1 MPVDIASETEILENV
16 KRNILEEKR
25 SYLCKSLNPED
36 HFDFLRSKSILTKDD
51 QDVIRNEVTRT
62 AKAGKLLDILLTK
75 GPKAYE
81 MLVFSIHRNGTQ
93 NFLVKMLNKEFENKK
108 NSYVALL
115 NYKTNI
121 TEVDLIV
128 DTHSL
133 PTPGS
138 NSKSSKTCTESDDGS
153 LDRDFSEMYLRTSY
167 AECGNRYHRSNGPTE
182 NFDCKDHD
190 KICGR
195 HQSDA

>member
-1 MPVDIASETEILENV
+1 M
-16 KRNILEEKR
+16 
-25 SYLCKSLNPED
+25 
-36 HFDFLRSKSILTKDD
+36 
-51 QDVIRNEVTRT
+51 
-62 AKAGKLLDILLTK
+62 
-75 GPKAYE
+75 
-81 MLVFSIHRNGTQ
+81 
-93 NFLVKMLNKEFENKK
+93 
-108 NSYVALL
+108 
-115 NYKTNI
+115 
-121 TEVDLIV
+121 EVDLRV

-182 NFDCKDHD
+182 NVDCKDHD
-190 KICGR
+190 KICER